1 MKHRFYYIYIIL
13 WLCIFGLF
21 SPTLALAQIT
31 VTDVIMAFKPESK
44 PVHNVYVGNSSEEM
58 MYVTAEVA
66 KIERNEKGEELRL
79 PTTDLLVAPKRFSVK
94 GKDRRT
100 VRLLLRTRPQEIE
113 ATYRISFVPQVNP
126 HEEDNL
132 KKGVNI
138 RMVTGMGMLIFAEPA
153 SPRHTLT
160 WERNGDKLK
169 FINSGNTNLKLRE
182 LQFCDI
188 PLKND
193 NIENLNETDDIK
205 CDKYNKAI
213 NRLYPN
219 DSVEIVV
226 PKDKSIVL
234 QKDANDEIEKVII
247 PPTH

>member
-1 MKHRFYYIYIIL
+1 ML
-13 WLCIFGLF
+13 
-21 SPTLALAQIT
+21 S
-31 VTDVIMAFKPESK
+31 KPESK

-66 KIERNEKGEELRL
+66 KIERNENGEEIRH

-100 VRLLLRTRPQEIE
+100 VRLLLRTRPKEIE
-113 ATYRISFVPQVNP
+113 ATYRISFIPQVTP

-160 WERNGDKLK
+160 WERNGDKVKL
-169 FINSGNTNLKLRE
+169 INTGNTNLKLRE
-182 LQFCDI
+182 LQFCNLPLSTSKDDVDNSKDI
-188 PLKND
+188 Q
-193 NIENLNETDDIK
+193 
-205 CDKYNKAI
+205 CDKYSKAI

-226 PKDKSIVL
+226 PKDKSLVL

-247 PPTH
+247 PPSY